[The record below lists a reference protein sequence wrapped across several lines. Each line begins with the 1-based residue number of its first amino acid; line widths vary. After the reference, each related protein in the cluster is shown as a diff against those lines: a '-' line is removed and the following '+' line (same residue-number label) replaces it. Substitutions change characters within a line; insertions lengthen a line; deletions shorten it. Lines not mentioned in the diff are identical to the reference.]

1 MERPNKCFLYTLIA
15 WENIL
20 FSSLFATGTF
30 RAEVP
35 PRETPPAA
43 KSVEKRMFL
52 QANTLIKVHDL
63 VCKTENTSPRNQ
75 FHFKTKESCYKQ
87 ARAKTDDKC
96 KLFFRALYE
105 TKGND
110 KGKLT

>member
-1 MERPNKCFLYTLIA
+1 M
-15 WENIL
+15 
-20 FSSLFATGTF
+20 FA
-30 RAEVP
+30 
-35 PRETPPAA
+35 
-43 KSVEKRMFL
+43 

-87 ARAKTDDKC
+87 DRAKTDDKC

>member
-1 MERPNKCFLYTLIA
+1 MERRNKCFLYTLIA
-15 WENIL
+15 WENIR
-20 FSSLFATGTF
+20 FSSPFATGTF
-30 RAEVP
+30 RADVP
-35 PRETPPAA
+35 PRETSPAA
-43 KSVEKRMFL
+43 KSVEKRMFS

-96 KLFFRALYE
+96 KLFFRALYMRLKE
-105 TKGND
+105 MTKGN
-110 KGKLT
+110 